1 MTVAGRL
8 AERVLVGDGGMGSLL
23 SLELPELRFPE
34 EANLA
39 APEAVLAAHVGFIRA
54 GADVIQTNTY
64 GANAVKLG
72 AHRCEHQVDEINAAG
87 AKIARDAREVAG
99 RDVLIAGSI
108 GPLGTSVEVVGGTS
122 SSGAGLYGRQAAV
135 LEGRGVDL
143 IVLETFTSLEELTV
157 ALDAVRAQTH
167 LPVIAQITVQDDGE
181 TVTGTGGEEA
191 ARVLGGLGA
200 AAVGI
205 NCSLGPQSALAGLR
219 EMCRSATTPLTVQPN
234 VGLPMY
240 RDGRVL
246 YPDASEAY
254 AAEFAAQAVALGARL
269 VGGCCGTQPH
279 HVAAIRRAVDE
290 HLPARYTFARREPP
304 PPPPAAPT
312 ADASRLARR
321 LAAGEWVVSVELDP
335 PKGGSL
341 ERLLGTAAEI
351 QAGGSV
357 EFFDINDNPMAR
369 ARMSSLMT
377 STLVQQHLGVET
389 IPHLTPRDTTARG
402 LESQLLGAH
411 AGGIRN
417 LLAVTGDYPPP
428 GDHGG
433 SDAAYQVDA
442 IGLVEIVS
450 ALNGGT
456 DRAGKTL
463 DAPTGFFTGVAVNPT
478 ADDIEVELDRFR
490 RKVEAGARFAMTQVL
505 FDLEPLRA
513 MLDMLGGTL
522 ADPAPGRAVADH
534 QPRAGAAPA
543 QRGAR
548 HHGARRGAGAV
559 RSRRGAGGAGGRGGG
574 AGAAGRGPRARL
586 RRLPGGP
593 IRAAAERAVGARVR
607 PRAPGI
613 PSNPCA
619 RLRSWHP
626 ISSPDWH
633 AAACRPLSAVLF
645 VWRFVRDHCT
655 HHRNSPSRRQPRHRG
670 HRL

>member
-1 MTVAGRL
+1 
-8 AERVLVGDGGMGSLL
+8 
-23 SLELPELRFPE
+23 
-34 EANLA
+34 
-39 APEAVLAAHVGFIRA
+39 
-54 GADVIQTNTY
+54 
-64 GANAVKLG
+64 
-72 AHRCEHQVDEINAAG
+72 
-87 AKIARDAREVAG
+87 
-99 RDVLIAGSI
+99 
-108 GPLGTSVEVVGGTS
+108 
-122 SSGAGLYGRQAAV
+122 
-135 LEGRGVDL
+135 
-143 IVLETFTSLEELTV
+143 
-157 ALDAVRAQTH
+157 
-167 LPVIAQITVQDDGE
+167 
-181 TVTGTGGEEA
+181 
-191 ARVLGGLGA
+191 
-200 AAVGI
+200 
-205 NCSLGPQSALAGLR
+205 
-219 EMCRSATTPLTVQPN
+219 MCRSATTPLTVQPN

-304 PPPPAAPT
+304 PPPPAAPK

-490 RKVEAGARFAMTQVL
+490 RKVAAGARFAMTQVL

-513 MLDMLGGTL
+513 MLDDAGRDV

-574 AGAAGRGPRARL
+574 AGAAGRGPRARR

-593 IRAAAERAVGARVR
+593 VRAAGARPGRARVGA
-607 PRAPGI
+607 G
-613 PSNPCA
+613 
-619 RLRSWHP
+619 
-626 ISSPDWH
+626 
-633 AAACRPLSAVLF
+633 AAGDSAESL
-645 VWRFVRDHCT
+645 C
-655 HHRNSPSRRQPRHRG
+655 
-670 HRL
+670 